1 LKLENIYC
9 VSEKVFS
16 YLSPDEIQNLKAEE
30 DRKISNLS
38 ATEIG
43 SIHGLSQS
51 DNESIESQPTR

>member
-1 LKLENIYC
+1 MYC